1 MKIKLVV
8 VGKLKEKYLKD
19 GIAEYVKRMGRM
31 LPLEIIELA
40 DEKIPDNASEKEAE
54 ALKKREGEKILS
66 RIQAGDQLAILAI
79 QGKLMS
85 SEEVADFVKKAEVYG
100 TGNLVFVIGGSLG
113 LSKEVYQR
121 SDLQISF
128 GRMTLPHQLM
138 RLVLVE
144 QIYRAQMI
152 NIIEE
157 FRQYKNEENA
167 EKQAAYLRHQFEF
180 IGLKTPER
188 RLLAKDFLKEKKADR
203 QIDWELV
210 FEFWNLPEREFQYLA
225 LDYLHQMKKWVIF
238 DDMEKIK
245 KLIVSKSWWDTVDA
259 LDELVG
265 HLLLTGRKQATEN
278 DSTAYEQVK
287 TLVKEWAQAENFW
300 IRRIAIDCQLSFKN
314 QTDLELLSYNIE
326 KNLLGSSFADEF
338 FITKAIGWALRD
350 LAKTNSAWVI
360 KFIEEHENKMA
371 KLSIREASKH
381 L

>member
-1 MKIKLVV
+1 
-8 VGKLKEKYLKD
+8 
-19 GIAEYVKRMGRM
+19 
-31 LPLEIIELA
+31 
-40 DEKIPDNASEKEAE
+40 
-54 ALKKREGEKILS
+54 
-66 RIQAGDQLAILAI
+66 
-79 QGKLMS
+79 
-85 SEEVADFVKKAEVYG
+85 
-100 TGNLVFVIGGSLG
+100 
-113 LSKEVYQR
+113 
-121 SDLQISF
+121 
-128 GRMTLPHQLM
+128 
-138 RLVLVE
+138 
-144 QIYRAQMI
+144 MI

-157 FRQYKNEENA
+157 FRQHKNEENA

-188 RLLAKDFLKEKKADR
+188 RLLAKDFLKEKKADK

-225 LDYLHQMKKWVIF
+225 LDYLHQMKKWLIF

-245 KLIVSKSWWDTVDA
+245 KLTVSKSWWDTVDA

-265 HLLLTGRKQATEN
+265 HLLLTGRKQATED

-300 IRRIAIDCQLSFKN
+300 LRRIAIDCQLSFKN

>member
-1 MKIKLVV
+1 
-8 VGKLKEKYLKD
+8 
-19 GIAEYVKRMGRM
+19 
-31 LPLEIIELA
+31 
-40 DEKIPDNASEKEAE
+40 
-54 ALKKREGEKILS
+54 
-66 RIQAGDQLAILAI
+66 
-79 QGKLMS
+79 
-85 SEEVADFVKKAEVYG
+85 
-100 TGNLVFVIGGSLG
+100 
-113 LSKEVYQR
+113 
-121 SDLQISF
+121 
-128 GRMTLPHQLM
+128 
-138 RLVLVE
+138 
-144 QIYRAQMI
+144 MI
-152 NIIEE
+152 NIIGE
-157 FRQYKNEENA
+157 FRQHKNEENA

-188 RLLAKDFLKEKKADR
+188 RLLAKDFLKEKKGDK

-225 LDYLHQMKKWVIF
+225 LDYLHQMKKWLIF

-245 KLIVSKSWWDTVDA
+245 KLTVSKSWWDTVDA

-278 DSTAYEQVK
+278 DSTAHEQVK

-300 IRRIAIDCQLSFKN
+300 LRRIAIDCQLSFKN

>member
-1 MKIKLVV
+1 
-8 VGKLKEKYLKD
+8 
-19 GIAEYVKRMGRM
+19 
-31 LPLEIIELA
+31 
-40 DEKIPDNASEKEAE
+40 
-54 ALKKREGEKILS
+54 
-66 RIQAGDQLAILAI
+66 
-79 QGKLMS
+79 
-85 SEEVADFVKKAEVYG
+85 
-100 TGNLVFVIGGSLG
+100 
-113 LSKEVYQR
+113 
-121 SDLQISF
+121 
-128 GRMTLPHQLM
+128 
-138 RLVLVE
+138 
-144 QIYRAQMI
+144 MI

-157 FRQYKNEENA
+157 FRQHKNEENA

-188 RLLAKDFLKEKKADR
+188 RLLAKDFLKEKKEDKK
-203 QIDWELV
+203 IDWKLV

-225 LDYLHQMKKWVIF
+225 LDYLHQMKKWLIF

-245 KLIVSKSWWDTVDA
+245 KLTVSKSWWDTVDA

-265 HLLLTGRKQATEN
+265 QLLLTGRKQATED

-287 TLVKEWAQAENFW
+287 SLVKEWAQAENFW

>member
-1 MKIKLVV
+1 
-8 VGKLKEKYLKD
+8 
-19 GIAEYVKRMGRM
+19 
-31 LPLEIIELA
+31 
-40 DEKIPDNASEKEAE
+40 
-54 ALKKREGEKILS
+54 
-66 RIQAGDQLAILAI
+66 
-79 QGKLMS
+79 
-85 SEEVADFVKKAEVYG
+85 
-100 TGNLVFVIGGSLG
+100 
-113 LSKEVYQR
+113 
-121 SDLQISF
+121 
-128 GRMTLPHQLM
+128 
-138 RLVLVE
+138 
-144 QIYRAQMI
+144 MI

-157 FRQYKNEENA
+157 FRQHKNEENA

-188 RLLAKDFLKEKKADR
+188 RLLAKDFLKEKKADK

-225 LDYLHQMKKWVIF
+225 LDYLHQMKKWLIF

-245 KLIVSKSWWDTVDA
+245 KLTVSKSWWDTVDA
-259 LDELVG
+259 LDELIG

>member
-1 MKIKLVV
+1 
-8 VGKLKEKYLKD
+8 
-19 GIAEYVKRMGRM
+19 
-31 LPLEIIELA
+31 
-40 DEKIPDNASEKEAE
+40 
-54 ALKKREGEKILS
+54 
-66 RIQAGDQLAILAI
+66 
-79 QGKLMS
+79 
-85 SEEVADFVKKAEVYG
+85 
-100 TGNLVFVIGGSLG
+100 
-113 LSKEVYQR
+113 
-121 SDLQISF
+121 
-128 GRMTLPHQLM
+128 
-138 RLVLVE
+138 
-144 QIYRAQMI
+144 MI

-157 FRQYKNEENA
+157 FRQHKNEENA

-188 RLLAKDFLKEKKADR
+188 RLLAKDFLKEKKGDK

-225 LDYLHQMKKWVIF
+225 LDYLHQMKKWLIF

-245 KLIVSKSWWDTVDA
+245 KLTVSKSWWDTVDA
-259 LDELVG
+259 LDELIG
-265 HLLLTGRKQATEN
+265 HLLLTGRKQATED

-300 IRRIAIDCQLSFKN
+300 LRRIAIDCQLSFKN

-326 KNLLGSSFADEF
+326 KNLLGSSFAEEF

>member
-1 MKIKLVV
+1 
-8 VGKLKEKYLKD
+8 
-19 GIAEYVKRMGRM
+19 
-31 LPLEIIELA
+31 
-40 DEKIPDNASEKEAE
+40 
-54 ALKKREGEKILS
+54 
-66 RIQAGDQLAILAI
+66 
-79 QGKLMS
+79 
-85 SEEVADFVKKAEVYG
+85 
-100 TGNLVFVIGGSLG
+100 
-113 LSKEVYQR
+113 
-121 SDLQISF
+121 
-128 GRMTLPHQLM
+128 
-138 RLVLVE
+138 
-144 QIYRAQMI
+144 MI

-188 RLLAKDFLKEKKADR
+188 RLLAKDFLKEKKGDK

-225 LDYLHQMKKWVIF
+225 LDYLHQMKKWLIF

-245 KLIVSKSWWDTVDA
+245 ILTVSKSWWDTVDA

-278 DSTAYEQVK
+278 DSIAYEQVK

>member
-1 MKIKLVV
+1 
-8 VGKLKEKYLKD
+8 
-19 GIAEYVKRMGRM
+19 
-31 LPLEIIELA
+31 
-40 DEKIPDNASEKEAE
+40 
-54 ALKKREGEKILS
+54 
-66 RIQAGDQLAILAI
+66 
-79 QGKLMS
+79 
-85 SEEVADFVKKAEVYG
+85 
-100 TGNLVFVIGGSLG
+100 
-113 LSKEVYQR
+113 
-121 SDLQISF
+121 
-128 GRMTLPHQLM
+128 
-138 RLVLVE
+138 
-144 QIYRAQMI
+144 MI

-188 RLLAKDFLKEKKADR
+188 RLLAKDFLKEKKGDK

-225 LDYLHQMKKWVIF
+225 LDYLHQMKKWLIF

-245 KLIVSKSWWDTVDA
+245 KLTVSKSWWDTVDA

-300 IRRIAIDCQLSFKN
+300 VRRIAIDCQLSFKN

>member
-1 MKIKLVV
+1 
-8 VGKLKEKYLKD
+8 
-19 GIAEYVKRMGRM
+19 
-31 LPLEIIELA
+31 
-40 DEKIPDNASEKEAE
+40 
-54 ALKKREGEKILS
+54 
-66 RIQAGDQLAILAI
+66 
-79 QGKLMS
+79 
-85 SEEVADFVKKAEVYG
+85 
-100 TGNLVFVIGGSLG
+100 
-113 LSKEVYQR
+113 
-121 SDLQISF
+121 
-128 GRMTLPHQLM
+128 
-138 RLVLVE
+138 
-144 QIYRAQMI
+144 MI

-245 KLIVSKSWWDTVDA
+245 KLTVSKSWWDTVDA

-314 QTDLELLSYNIE
+314 QIDLELLSYNIE

>member
-1 MKIKLVV
+1 
-8 VGKLKEKYLKD
+8 
-19 GIAEYVKRMGRM
+19 
-31 LPLEIIELA
+31 
-40 DEKIPDNASEKEAE
+40 
-54 ALKKREGEKILS
+54 
-66 RIQAGDQLAILAI
+66 
-79 QGKLMS
+79 
-85 SEEVADFVKKAEVYG
+85 
-100 TGNLVFVIGGSLG
+100 
-113 LSKEVYQR
+113 
-121 SDLQISF
+121 
-128 GRMTLPHQLM
+128 
-138 RLVLVE
+138 
-144 QIYRAQMI
+144 MI

-157 FRQYKNEENA
+157 IRQHKNEENA

-188 RLLAKDFLKEKKADR
+188 RLLAKDFLKEKKADKK
-203 QIDWELV
+203 IDWKLV

-225 LDYLHQMKKWVIF
+225 LDYLHQMKKWLIF

-245 KLIVSKSWWDTVDA
+245 KLTVSKSWWDTVDA

-265 HLLLTGRKQATEN
+265 QLLLTGRKQATEN

-350 LAKTNSAWVI
+350 LAKTNPRWVQE
-360 KFIEEHENKMA
+360 FIGRHEKEMA
-371 KLSIREASKH
+371 KLSIREATKH

>member
-1 MKIKLVV
+1 
-8 VGKLKEKYLKD
+8 
-19 GIAEYVKRMGRM
+19 
-31 LPLEIIELA
+31 
-40 DEKIPDNASEKEAE
+40 
-54 ALKKREGEKILS
+54 
-66 RIQAGDQLAILAI
+66 
-79 QGKLMS
+79 
-85 SEEVADFVKKAEVYG
+85 
-100 TGNLVFVIGGSLG
+100 
-113 LSKEVYQR
+113 
-121 SDLQISF
+121 
-128 GRMTLPHQLM
+128 
-138 RLVLVE
+138 
-144 QIYRAQMI
+144 MI

-157 FRQYKNEENA
+157 FRQHKNEENA

-188 RLLAKDFLKEKKADR
+188 RLLSKDFLKEKKADK

-225 LDYLHQMKKWVIF
+225 LDYLHQMKKWLIF

-245 KLIVSKSWWDTVDA
+245 KLTVSKSWWDTVDA

-265 HLLLTGRKQATEN
+265 QLLLTGRKQATEN

-287 TLVKEWAQAENFW
+287 SLVKEWAQVENFW

>member
-1 MKIKLVV
+1 
-8 VGKLKEKYLKD
+8 
-19 GIAEYVKRMGRM
+19 
-31 LPLEIIELA
+31 
-40 DEKIPDNASEKEAE
+40 
-54 ALKKREGEKILS
+54 
-66 RIQAGDQLAILAI
+66 
-79 QGKLMS
+79 
-85 SEEVADFVKKAEVYG
+85 
-100 TGNLVFVIGGSLG
+100 
-113 LSKEVYQR
+113 
-121 SDLQISF
+121 
-128 GRMTLPHQLM
+128 
-138 RLVLVE
+138 
-144 QIYRAQMI
+144 MI

-188 RLLAKDFLKEKKADR
+188 RLLAKDFLKEKKADKK
-203 QIDWELV
+203 IDWKLV

-225 LDYLHQMKKWVIF
+225 LDYLHQMKKWLIF

-245 KLIVSKSWWDTVDA
+245 KLTVSKSWWDTVDA

-265 HLLLTGRKQATEN
+265 QLLLTGRKQATEN

>member
-1 MKIKLVV
+1 
-8 VGKLKEKYLKD
+8 
-19 GIAEYVKRMGRM
+19 
-31 LPLEIIELA
+31 
-40 DEKIPDNASEKEAE
+40 
-54 ALKKREGEKILS
+54 
-66 RIQAGDQLAILAI
+66 
-79 QGKLMS
+79 
-85 SEEVADFVKKAEVYG
+85 
-100 TGNLVFVIGGSLG
+100 
-113 LSKEVYQR
+113 
-121 SDLQISF
+121 
-128 GRMTLPHQLM
+128 
-138 RLVLVE
+138 
-144 QIYRAQMI
+144 MI

-157 FRQYKNEENA
+157 FRQHKNEENA

-188 RLLAKDFLKEKKADR
+188 RLLTKDFLKEKKADK
-203 QIDWELV
+203 QIDWKLV

-225 LDYLHQMKKWVIF
+225 LDYLHQMKKWLIF

-245 KLIVSKSWWDTVDA
+245 KLTVSKSWWDTVDA

-265 HLLLTGRKQATEN
+265 QLLLTGRKQATEN

-300 IRRIAIDCQLSFKN
+300 LRRIAIDCQLSFKN

>member
-1 MKIKLVV
+1 
-8 VGKLKEKYLKD
+8 
-19 GIAEYVKRMGRM
+19 
-31 LPLEIIELA
+31 
-40 DEKIPDNASEKEAE
+40 
-54 ALKKREGEKILS
+54 
-66 RIQAGDQLAILAI
+66 
-79 QGKLMS
+79 
-85 SEEVADFVKKAEVYG
+85 
-100 TGNLVFVIGGSLG
+100 
-113 LSKEVYQR
+113 
-121 SDLQISF
+121 
-128 GRMTLPHQLM
+128 
-138 RLVLVE
+138 
-144 QIYRAQMI
+144 MI

-245 KLIVSKSWWDTVDA
+245 KLTVSKSWWDTVDA

-265 HLLLTGRKQATEN
+265 QLLLTGRKQATEN
-278 DSTAYEQVK
+278 DSTAYEQVE

>member
-1 MKIKLVV
+1 
-8 VGKLKEKYLKD
+8 
-19 GIAEYVKRMGRM
+19 
-31 LPLEIIELA
+31 
-40 DEKIPDNASEKEAE
+40 
-54 ALKKREGEKILS
+54 
-66 RIQAGDQLAILAI
+66 
-79 QGKLMS
+79 
-85 SEEVADFVKKAEVYG
+85 
-100 TGNLVFVIGGSLG
+100 
-113 LSKEVYQR
+113 
-121 SDLQISF
+121 
-128 GRMTLPHQLM
+128 
-138 RLVLVE
+138 
-144 QIYRAQMI
+144 MI

-245 KLIVSKSWWDTVDA
+245 KLTVSKSWWDTVDA

-314 QTDLELLSYNIE
+314 QTDLE

>member
-1 MKIKLVV
+1 
-8 VGKLKEKYLKD
+8 
-19 GIAEYVKRMGRM
+19 
-31 LPLEIIELA
+31 
-40 DEKIPDNASEKEAE
+40 
-54 ALKKREGEKILS
+54 
-66 RIQAGDQLAILAI
+66 
-79 QGKLMS
+79 
-85 SEEVADFVKKAEVYG
+85 
-100 TGNLVFVIGGSLG
+100 
-113 LSKEVYQR
+113 
-121 SDLQISF
+121 
-128 GRMTLPHQLM
+128 
-138 RLVLVE
+138 
-144 QIYRAQMI
+144 MI

-188 RLLAKDFLKEKKADR
+188 RLLAKDFLKEKKGDK

-225 LDYLHQMKKWVIF
+225 LDYLHQMKKGLIF

-245 KLIVSKSWWDTVDA
+245 KLTVSKSWWDTVDA

-278 DSTAYEQVK
+278 DSIAYEQVK

-338 FITKAIGWALRD
+338 FIMKAIGWALRD

>member
-1 MKIKLVV
+1 
-8 VGKLKEKYLKD
+8 
-19 GIAEYVKRMGRM
+19 
-31 LPLEIIELA
+31 
-40 DEKIPDNASEKEAE
+40 
-54 ALKKREGEKILS
+54 
-66 RIQAGDQLAILAI
+66 
-79 QGKLMS
+79 
-85 SEEVADFVKKAEVYG
+85 
-100 TGNLVFVIGGSLG
+100 
-113 LSKEVYQR
+113 
-121 SDLQISF
+121 
-128 GRMTLPHQLM
+128 
-138 RLVLVE
+138 
-144 QIYRAQMI
+144 MI

-157 FRQYKNEENA
+157 FRQHKNEENA

-188 RLLAKDFLKEKKADR
+188 RLLAKDFLKEKKADK

-225 LDYLHQMKKWVIF
+225 LDYLHQMKKWLIF

-245 KLIVSKSWWDTVDA
+245 KLTVSKSWWDTVDA

-265 HLLLTGRKQATEN
+265 QLLLTGRKQATEN

-338 FITKAIGWALRD
+338 FIMKAIGWALRD

>member
-1 MKIKLVV
+1 
-8 VGKLKEKYLKD
+8 
-19 GIAEYVKRMGRM
+19 
-31 LPLEIIELA
+31 
-40 DEKIPDNASEKEAE
+40 
-54 ALKKREGEKILS
+54 
-66 RIQAGDQLAILAI
+66 
-79 QGKLMS
+79 
-85 SEEVADFVKKAEVYG
+85 
-100 TGNLVFVIGGSLG
+100 
-113 LSKEVYQR
+113 
-121 SDLQISF
+121 
-128 GRMTLPHQLM
+128 
-138 RLVLVE
+138 
-144 QIYRAQMI
+144 MI

-157 FRQYKNEENA
+157 FRQHKNEENA

-188 RLLAKDFLKEKKADR
+188 RLLAKDFLKEKKADKK
-203 QIDWELV
+203 IDWKLV

-225 LDYLHQMKKWVIF
+225 LDYLHQMKKWLIF

-245 KLIVSKSWWDTVDA
+245 KLTVSKSWWDTVDA

-265 HLLLTGRKQATEN
+265 QLLLTGRKQATED

-287 TLVKEWAQAENFW
+287 SLVKEWAQAENFW

>member
-1 MKIKLVV
+1 
-8 VGKLKEKYLKD
+8 
-19 GIAEYVKRMGRM
+19 
-31 LPLEIIELA
+31 
-40 DEKIPDNASEKEAE
+40 
-54 ALKKREGEKILS
+54 
-66 RIQAGDQLAILAI
+66 
-79 QGKLMS
+79 
-85 SEEVADFVKKAEVYG
+85 
-100 TGNLVFVIGGSLG
+100 
-113 LSKEVYQR
+113 
-121 SDLQISF
+121 
-128 GRMTLPHQLM
+128 
-138 RLVLVE
+138 
-144 QIYRAQMI
+144 MI

-157 FRQYKNEENA
+157 FRQHKNEENA

-188 RLLAKDFLKEKKADR
+188 RLLVKDFLKEKKADK
-203 QIDWELV
+203 QIDWKLV

-225 LDYLHQMKKWVIF
+225 LDYLHQMKKWLIF

-245 KLIVSKSWWDTVDA
+245 KLTVSKSWWDTVDA

-265 HLLLTGRKQATEN
+265 QLLLTGRKQATED

-287 TLVKEWAQAENFW
+287 SLVKEWAQAENFW

-338 FITKAIGWALRD
+338 FIMKAIGWALRD

>member
-1 MKIKLVV
+1 
-8 VGKLKEKYLKD
+8 
-19 GIAEYVKRMGRM
+19 
-31 LPLEIIELA
+31 
-40 DEKIPDNASEKEAE
+40 
-54 ALKKREGEKILS
+54 
-66 RIQAGDQLAILAI
+66 
-79 QGKLMS
+79 
-85 SEEVADFVKKAEVYG
+85 
-100 TGNLVFVIGGSLG
+100 
-113 LSKEVYQR
+113 
-121 SDLQISF
+121 
-128 GRMTLPHQLM
+128 
-138 RLVLVE
+138 
-144 QIYRAQMI
+144 MI

-157 FRQYKNEENA
+157 FRQHKNEENA

-188 RLLAKDFLKEKKADR
+188 RLLAKDFLKEKKGDK

-225 LDYLHQMKKWVIF
+225 LDYLHQMKKWLIF
-238 DDMEKIK
+238 DDMKKIK
-245 KLIVSKSWWDTVDA
+245 KLTVSKSWWDTVDA

>member
-1 MKIKLVV
+1 
-8 VGKLKEKYLKD
+8 
-19 GIAEYVKRMGRM
+19 
-31 LPLEIIELA
+31 
-40 DEKIPDNASEKEAE
+40 
-54 ALKKREGEKILS
+54 
-66 RIQAGDQLAILAI
+66 
-79 QGKLMS
+79 
-85 SEEVADFVKKAEVYG
+85 
-100 TGNLVFVIGGSLG
+100 
-113 LSKEVYQR
+113 
-121 SDLQISF
+121 
-128 GRMTLPHQLM
+128 
-138 RLVLVE
+138 
-144 QIYRAQMI
+144 MI

-157 FRQYKNEENA
+157 FRQHKNEENA

-188 RLLAKDFLKEKKADR
+188 RLLAKDFLKEKKEDKK
-203 QIDWELV
+203 IDWKLV

-225 LDYLHQMKKWVIF
+225 LDYLHQMKKWLIF

-245 KLIVSKSWWDTVDA
+245 KLTVSKSWWDTVDA

>member
-1 MKIKLVV
+1 
-8 VGKLKEKYLKD
+8 
-19 GIAEYVKRMGRM
+19 
-31 LPLEIIELA
+31 
-40 DEKIPDNASEKEAE
+40 
-54 ALKKREGEKILS
+54 
-66 RIQAGDQLAILAI
+66 
-79 QGKLMS
+79 
-85 SEEVADFVKKAEVYG
+85 
-100 TGNLVFVIGGSLG
+100 
-113 LSKEVYQR
+113 
-121 SDLQISF
+121 
-128 GRMTLPHQLM
+128 
-138 RLVLVE
+138 
-144 QIYRAQMI
+144 MI

-157 FRQYKNEENA
+157 FRQHKNEENA

-188 RLLAKDFLKEKKADR
+188 RLLAKDFLKEKKGDK

-225 LDYLHQMKKWVIF
+225 LDYLHQMKKWLIF

-245 KLIVSKSWWDTVDA
+245 KLTVSKSWWDTVDA

-300 IRRIAIDCQLSFKN
+300 VRRIAIDCQLSFKN

-326 KNLLGSSFADEF
+326 KNLLGSSFVEEF

>member
-1 MKIKLVV
+1 
-8 VGKLKEKYLKD
+8 
-19 GIAEYVKRMGRM
+19 
-31 LPLEIIELA
+31 
-40 DEKIPDNASEKEAE
+40 
-54 ALKKREGEKILS
+54 
-66 RIQAGDQLAILAI
+66 
-79 QGKLMS
+79 
-85 SEEVADFVKKAEVYG
+85 
-100 TGNLVFVIGGSLG
+100 
-113 LSKEVYQR
+113 
-121 SDLQISF
+121 
-128 GRMTLPHQLM
+128 
-138 RLVLVE
+138 
-144 QIYRAQMI
+144 MI

-157 FRQYKNEENA
+157 FRQHKNEENA

-188 RLLAKDFLKEKKADR
+188 RLLAKDFLKEKKADKK
-203 QIDWELV
+203 IDWKLV

-225 LDYLHQMKKWVIF
+225 LDYLHQMKKWLIF

-245 KLIVSKSWWDTVDA
+245 KLTVSKSWWDTVDA

-265 HLLLTGRKQATEN
+265 HLLLTGRKQATED

>member
-1 MKIKLVV
+1 
-8 VGKLKEKYLKD
+8 
-19 GIAEYVKRMGRM
+19 
-31 LPLEIIELA
+31 
-40 DEKIPDNASEKEAE
+40 
-54 ALKKREGEKILS
+54 
-66 RIQAGDQLAILAI
+66 
-79 QGKLMS
+79 
-85 SEEVADFVKKAEVYG
+85 
-100 TGNLVFVIGGSLG
+100 
-113 LSKEVYQR
+113 
-121 SDLQISF
+121 
-128 GRMTLPHQLM
+128 
-138 RLVLVE
+138 
-144 QIYRAQMI
+144 MI

-157 FRQYKNEENA
+157 FRQHKNEENA

-188 RLLAKDFLKEKKADR
+188 RLLAKDFLKEKKADKK
-203 QIDWELV
+203 IDWKLV
-210 FEFWNLPEREFQYLA
+210 FKFWNLPEREFQYLA
-225 LDYLHQMKKWVIF
+225 LDYLHQMKKWLIF

-245 KLIVSKSWWDTVDA
+245 KLTVSKSWWDTVDA

-265 HLLLTGRKQATEN
+265 QLLLTGRKQATEN

>member
-1 MKIKLVV
+1 
-8 VGKLKEKYLKD
+8 
-19 GIAEYVKRMGRM
+19 
-31 LPLEIIELA
+31 
-40 DEKIPDNASEKEAE
+40 
-54 ALKKREGEKILS
+54 
-66 RIQAGDQLAILAI
+66 
-79 QGKLMS
+79 
-85 SEEVADFVKKAEVYG
+85 
-100 TGNLVFVIGGSLG
+100 
-113 LSKEVYQR
+113 
-121 SDLQISF
+121 
-128 GRMTLPHQLM
+128 
-138 RLVLVE
+138 
-144 QIYRAQMI
+144 MI

-157 FRQYKNEENA
+157 FRQHKNEENA

-188 RLLAKDFLKEKKADR
+188 RLLAKDFLKEKKTDK

-225 LDYLHQMKKWVIF
+225 LDYLHQMKKWLIF

-245 KLIVSKSWWDTVDA
+245 KLTVSKSWWDTVDA

>member
-1 MKIKLVV
+1 
-8 VGKLKEKYLKD
+8 
-19 GIAEYVKRMGRM
+19 
-31 LPLEIIELA
+31 
-40 DEKIPDNASEKEAE
+40 
-54 ALKKREGEKILS
+54 
-66 RIQAGDQLAILAI
+66 
-79 QGKLMS
+79 
-85 SEEVADFVKKAEVYG
+85 
-100 TGNLVFVIGGSLG
+100 
-113 LSKEVYQR
+113 
-121 SDLQISF
+121 
-128 GRMTLPHQLM
+128 
-138 RLVLVE
+138 
-144 QIYRAQMI
+144 MI

-188 RLLAKDFLKEKKADR
+188 RLLAKDFLKEKKADK

-225 LDYLHQMKKWVIF
+225 LDYLHQMKKWLIF

-245 KLIVSKSWWDTVDA
+245 KFTVSKSWWDTVDA

>member
-1 MKIKLVV
+1 
-8 VGKLKEKYLKD
+8 
-19 GIAEYVKRMGRM
+19 
-31 LPLEIIELA
+31 
-40 DEKIPDNASEKEAE
+40 
-54 ALKKREGEKILS
+54 
-66 RIQAGDQLAILAI
+66 
-79 QGKLMS
+79 
-85 SEEVADFVKKAEVYG
+85 
-100 TGNLVFVIGGSLG
+100 
-113 LSKEVYQR
+113 
-121 SDLQISF
+121 
-128 GRMTLPHQLM
+128 
-138 RLVLVE
+138 
-144 QIYRAQMI
+144 MI

-188 RLLAKDFLKEKKADR
+188 RLLAKDFLKEKKGDK

-225 LDYLHQMKKWVIF
+225 LDYLHQMKKWLIF

-245 KLIVSKSWWDTVDA
+245 KLTVSKSWWDTVDA

-278 DSTAYEQVK
+278 DSIAYEQVK

-338 FITKAIGWALRD
+338 FIIKAIGWALRD

>member
-1 MKIKLVV
+1 
-8 VGKLKEKYLKD
+8 
-19 GIAEYVKRMGRM
+19 
-31 LPLEIIELA
+31 
-40 DEKIPDNASEKEAE
+40 
-54 ALKKREGEKILS
+54 
-66 RIQAGDQLAILAI
+66 
-79 QGKLMS
+79 
-85 SEEVADFVKKAEVYG
+85 
-100 TGNLVFVIGGSLG
+100 
-113 LSKEVYQR
+113 
-121 SDLQISF
+121 
-128 GRMTLPHQLM
+128 
-138 RLVLVE
+138 
-144 QIYRAQMI
+144 MI

-188 RLLAKDFLKEKKADR
+188 RLLAKDFLKEKKADK

-225 LDYLHQMKKWVIF
+225 LDYLHQMKKWLIF

-245 KLIVSKSWWDTVDA
+245 KLTVSKSWWDTVDA

-278 DSTAYEQVK
+278 DSIAYEQIK

>member
-1 MKIKLVV
+1 
-8 VGKLKEKYLKD
+8 
-19 GIAEYVKRMGRM
+19 
-31 LPLEIIELA
+31 
-40 DEKIPDNASEKEAE
+40 
-54 ALKKREGEKILS
+54 
-66 RIQAGDQLAILAI
+66 
-79 QGKLMS
+79 
-85 SEEVADFVKKAEVYG
+85 
-100 TGNLVFVIGGSLG
+100 
-113 LSKEVYQR
+113 
-121 SDLQISF
+121 
-128 GRMTLPHQLM
+128 
-138 RLVLVE
+138 
-144 QIYRAQMI
+144 MI

-157 FRQYKNEENA
+157 FRQHKNEENA

-188 RLLAKDFLKEKKADR
+188 RLLAKDFLKEKKADKK
-203 QIDWELV
+203 IDWKLV

-225 LDYLHQMKKWVIF
+225 LDYLHQMKKWLIF

-245 KLIVSKSWWDTVDA
+245 KLTVSKSWWDTVDA

-265 HLLLTGRKQATEN
+265 HLLLIGRKQATEN

-287 TLVKEWAQAENFW
+287 SLVKEWAQAENFW
-300 IRRIAIDCQLSFKN
+300 LRRIAIDCQLSFKN

>member
-1 MKIKLVV
+1 
-8 VGKLKEKYLKD
+8 
-19 GIAEYVKRMGRM
+19 
-31 LPLEIIELA
+31 
-40 DEKIPDNASEKEAE
+40 
-54 ALKKREGEKILS
+54 
-66 RIQAGDQLAILAI
+66 
-79 QGKLMS
+79 
-85 SEEVADFVKKAEVYG
+85 
-100 TGNLVFVIGGSLG
+100 
-113 LSKEVYQR
+113 
-121 SDLQISF
+121 
-128 GRMTLPHQLM
+128 
-138 RLVLVE
+138 
-144 QIYRAQMI
+144 MI

-188 RLLAKDFLKEKKADR
+188 RLLAKDFLKEKKADK

-225 LDYLHQMKKWVIF
+225 LDYLHQMKKWLIF

-245 KLIVSKSWWDTVDA
+245 KLTVSKSWWDTVDA

>member
-1 MKIKLVV
+1 
-8 VGKLKEKYLKD
+8 
-19 GIAEYVKRMGRM
+19 
-31 LPLEIIELA
+31 
-40 DEKIPDNASEKEAE
+40 
-54 ALKKREGEKILS
+54 
-66 RIQAGDQLAILAI
+66 
-79 QGKLMS
+79 
-85 SEEVADFVKKAEVYG
+85 
-100 TGNLVFVIGGSLG
+100 
-113 LSKEVYQR
+113 
-121 SDLQISF
+121 
-128 GRMTLPHQLM
+128 
-138 RLVLVE
+138 
-144 QIYRAQMI
+144 MI

-188 RLLAKDFLKEKKADR
+188 RLLAKDFLNEKKGDK
-203 QIDWELV
+203 QIDWELI

-225 LDYLHQMKKWVIF
+225 LDYLHQMKKWLIF

-245 KLIVSKSWWDTVDA
+245 KLTVSKSWWDTVDA

-278 DSTAYEQVK
+278 DSIAYEQVK

-338 FITKAIGWALRD
+338 FIMKAIGWALRD

>member
-1 MKIKLVV
+1 
-8 VGKLKEKYLKD
+8 
-19 GIAEYVKRMGRM
+19 
-31 LPLEIIELA
+31 
-40 DEKIPDNASEKEAE
+40 
-54 ALKKREGEKILS
+54 
-66 RIQAGDQLAILAI
+66 
-79 QGKLMS
+79 
-85 SEEVADFVKKAEVYG
+85 
-100 TGNLVFVIGGSLG
+100 
-113 LSKEVYQR
+113 
-121 SDLQISF
+121 
-128 GRMTLPHQLM
+128 
-138 RLVLVE
+138 
-144 QIYRAQMI
+144 MI

-225 LDYLHQMKKWVIF
+225 LDYLHQMKKWLIF

-245 KLIVSKSWWDTVDA
+245 KLTVSKSWWDTVDA

-314 QTDLELLSYNIE
+314 QIDLELLSYTIE

>member
-1 MKIKLVV
+1 
-8 VGKLKEKYLKD
+8 
-19 GIAEYVKRMGRM
+19 
-31 LPLEIIELA
+31 
-40 DEKIPDNASEKEAE
+40 
-54 ALKKREGEKILS
+54 
-66 RIQAGDQLAILAI
+66 
-79 QGKLMS
+79 
-85 SEEVADFVKKAEVYG
+85 
-100 TGNLVFVIGGSLG
+100 
-113 LSKEVYQR
+113 
-121 SDLQISF
+121 
-128 GRMTLPHQLM
+128 
-138 RLVLVE
+138 
-144 QIYRAQMI
+144 MI

-157 FRQYKNEENA
+157 FRQHKNEENA

-188 RLLAKDFLKEKKADR
+188 RLLSKDFLKEKKADK

-225 LDYLHQMKKWVIF
+225 LDYLHQMKKWLIF

-245 KLIVSKSWWDTVDA
+245 KLTVSKSWWDTVDA

-265 HLLLTGRKQATEN
+265 QLLLTGREQATEN

-287 TLVKEWAQAENFW
+287 SLVKEWAQVENFW

-350 LAKTNSAWVI
+350 LAKTNSAWVR
-360 KFIEEHENKMA
+360 KFIEEHENKMS

>member
-1 MKIKLVV
+1 
-8 VGKLKEKYLKD
+8 
-19 GIAEYVKRMGRM
+19 
-31 LPLEIIELA
+31 
-40 DEKIPDNASEKEAE
+40 
-54 ALKKREGEKILS
+54 
-66 RIQAGDQLAILAI
+66 
-79 QGKLMS
+79 
-85 SEEVADFVKKAEVYG
+85 
-100 TGNLVFVIGGSLG
+100 
-113 LSKEVYQR
+113 
-121 SDLQISF
+121 
-128 GRMTLPHQLM
+128 
-138 RLVLVE
+138 
-144 QIYRAQMI
+144 MI

-157 FRQYKNEENA
+157 IRQHKNEENA

-188 RLLAKDFLKEKKADR
+188 RLLAKDFLKEKKADKK
-203 QIDWELV
+203 IDWKLV

-225 LDYLHQMKKWVIF
+225 LDYLHQMKKWLIF

-245 KLIVSKSWWDTVDA
+245 KLTVSKSWWDTVDA

-265 HLLLTGRKQATEN
+265 QLLLPGRKQATEN

>member
-1 MKIKLVV
+1 
-8 VGKLKEKYLKD
+8 
-19 GIAEYVKRMGRM
+19 
-31 LPLEIIELA
+31 
-40 DEKIPDNASEKEAE
+40 
-54 ALKKREGEKILS
+54 
-66 RIQAGDQLAILAI
+66 
-79 QGKLMS
+79 
-85 SEEVADFVKKAEVYG
+85 
-100 TGNLVFVIGGSLG
+100 
-113 LSKEVYQR
+113 
-121 SDLQISF
+121 
-128 GRMTLPHQLM
+128 
-138 RLVLVE
+138 
-144 QIYRAQMI
+144 MI

-157 FRQYKNEENA
+157 FRQHKNEENA

-188 RLLAKDFLKEKKADR
+188 RLLAKDFLKEKKADK

-225 LDYLHQMKKWVIF
+225 LDYLHQMKKWLIF
-238 DDMEKIK
+238 DDLEKIK
-245 KLIVSKSWWDTVDA
+245 KLTVSKSWWDTVDA

-278 DSTAYEQVK
+278 ESTAYEQVK

-300 IRRIAIDCQLSFKN
+300 LRRIAIDCQLSFKN

>member
-1 MKIKLVV
+1 
-8 VGKLKEKYLKD
+8 
-19 GIAEYVKRMGRM
+19 
-31 LPLEIIELA
+31 
-40 DEKIPDNASEKEAE
+40 
-54 ALKKREGEKILS
+54 
-66 RIQAGDQLAILAI
+66 
-79 QGKLMS
+79 
-85 SEEVADFVKKAEVYG
+85 
-100 TGNLVFVIGGSLG
+100 
-113 LSKEVYQR
+113 
-121 SDLQISF
+121 
-128 GRMTLPHQLM
+128 
-138 RLVLVE
+138 
-144 QIYRAQMI
+144 MI

-188 RLLAKDFLKEKKADR
+188 RLLAKDFLKEKKADK
-203 QIDWELV
+203 QIDWKLV

-225 LDYLHQMKKWVIF
+225 LDYLHQMKKWLIF
-238 DDMEKIK
+238 DDLEKIK
-245 KLIVSKSWWDTVDA
+245 KLTVSKSWWDTVDA

-265 HLLLTGRKQATEN
+265 QLLLTGRKQATEN

-300 IRRIAIDCQLSFKN
+300 LRRIAIDCQLSFKN

>member
-1 MKIKLVV
+1 
-8 VGKLKEKYLKD
+8 
-19 GIAEYVKRMGRM
+19 
-31 LPLEIIELA
+31 
-40 DEKIPDNASEKEAE
+40 
-54 ALKKREGEKILS
+54 
-66 RIQAGDQLAILAI
+66 
-79 QGKLMS
+79 
-85 SEEVADFVKKAEVYG
+85 
-100 TGNLVFVIGGSLG
+100 
-113 LSKEVYQR
+113 
-121 SDLQISF
+121 
-128 GRMTLPHQLM
+128 
-138 RLVLVE
+138 
-144 QIYRAQMI
+144 MI

-245 KLIVSKSWWDTVDA
+245 KLTVSKSWWDTVDA

-300 IRRIAIDCQLSFKN
+300 VRRIAIDCQLSFKN

>member
-1 MKIKLVV
+1 
-8 VGKLKEKYLKD
+8 
-19 GIAEYVKRMGRM
+19 
-31 LPLEIIELA
+31 
-40 DEKIPDNASEKEAE
+40 
-54 ALKKREGEKILS
+54 
-66 RIQAGDQLAILAI
+66 
-79 QGKLMS
+79 
-85 SEEVADFVKKAEVYG
+85 
-100 TGNLVFVIGGSLG
+100 
-113 LSKEVYQR
+113 
-121 SDLQISF
+121 
-128 GRMTLPHQLM
+128 
-138 RLVLVE
+138 
-144 QIYRAQMI
+144 MI

-188 RLLAKDFLKEKKADR
+188 RLLAKDFLKEKKGDK

-225 LDYLHQMKKWVIF
+225 LDYLHQMKKWLIF

-245 KLIVSKSWWDTVDA
+245 KLTVSKSWWDTVDA

-338 FITKAIGWALRD
+338 FIMKAIGWALRD

>member
-1 MKIKLVV
+1 M
-8 VGKLKEKYLKD
+8 
-19 GIAEYVKRMGRM
+19 
-31 LPLEIIELA
+31 
-40 DEKIPDNASEKEAE
+40 N
-54 ALKKREGEKILS
+54 
-66 RIQAGDQLAILAI
+66 
-79 QGKLMS
+79 
-85 SEEVADFVKKAEVYG
+85 
-100 TGNLVFVIGGSLG
+100 
-113 LSKEVYQR
+113 
-121 SDLQISF
+121 
-128 GRMTLPHQLM
+128 
-138 RLVLVE
+138 
-144 QIYRAQMI
+144 

-188 RLLAKDFLKEKKADR
+188 RLLAKDFLKEKKGDK

-225 LDYLHQMKKWVIF
+225 LDYLHQMKKWLIF

-245 KLIVSKSWWDTVDA
+245 KLTVSKSWWDTVDA

>member
-1 MKIKLVV
+1 
-8 VGKLKEKYLKD
+8 
-19 GIAEYVKRMGRM
+19 
-31 LPLEIIELA
+31 
-40 DEKIPDNASEKEAE
+40 
-54 ALKKREGEKILS
+54 
-66 RIQAGDQLAILAI
+66 
-79 QGKLMS
+79 
-85 SEEVADFVKKAEVYG
+85 
-100 TGNLVFVIGGSLG
+100 
-113 LSKEVYQR
+113 
-121 SDLQISF
+121 
-128 GRMTLPHQLM
+128 
-138 RLVLVE
+138 
-144 QIYRAQMI
+144 MI

-157 FRQYKNEENA
+157 FRQHKNEENA

-188 RLLAKDFLKEKKADR
+188 RLLAKDFLKEKKADK

-225 LDYLHQMKKWVIF
+225 LDYLHQMKKWLIF

-245 KLIVSKSWWDTVDA
+245 KLTVSKSWWDTVDA

-300 IRRIAIDCQLSFKN
+300 LRRIAIDCQLSFKN
-314 QTDLELLSYNIE
+314 QTDLELLSYNVE